1 MTAFFVAR
9 AEIKDPAKFQE
20 YGQKAGP
27 TLQHYGGEFVAR
39 GKLAVVLTEGSA
51 PPVTAVARFKDTETA
66 KAWYQSAEYQA
77 LIPLRDEAADITI
90 AVYEDPTA

>member
-1 MTAFFVAR
+1 MTAFFLAR

-27 TLQHYGGEFVAR
+27 TIKHYGGEFLVR
-39 GKLAVVLTEGSA
+39 GKLTELLTEGSA
-51 PPVTAVARFKDTETA
+51 STVAAVAKFPDAEA
-66 KAWYQSAEYQA
+66 AAAWYRSPDYQA
-77 LIPLRDEAADITI
+77 LIPLRDEAADMTI